1 MLMVIILI
9 VIAIIIIITVI
20 FLIIVTIR
28 PDMPIIILLILI
40 LLSDSSISGRAVLG
54 GHPLVRHRDVGGGG
68 GPLEAGMGE
77 VGKWRR
83 WRGGRCDDGCGG
95 GARRHG
101 DGCPGGGGVGIGGYQ
116 AMVGRLAVGEVG

>member
-1 MLMVIILI
+1 MLMVIIVVI
-9 VIAIIIIITVI
+9 VIIAVI
-20 FLIIVTIR
+20 FVIIVTIR
-28 PDMPIIILLILI
+28 PDMLIIILLILI
-40 LLSDSSISGRAVLG
+40 LLSDRSISGRAVLG
-54 GHPLVRHRDVGGGG
+54 GRPLVRHRDVGGGG

-95 GARRHG
+95 GARRRG
-101 DGCPGGGGVGIGGYQ
+101 DGCRGGGGGVVGMGGYQ